1 MTYESDLTTLV
12 FGAIAEVAPEVE
24 PELVGLDRDADLW
37 EELELDSMDHLSV
50 MTILSDATGREIP
63 ERDYP
68 SLMSV
73 SQLCG
78 YLAIEPN

>member
-1 MTYESDLTTLV
+1 MTNESDLTNLV
-12 FGAIAEVAPEVE
+12 YRAIATVAPEVE
-24 PELVGLDRDADLW
+24 PELDGLDRDVDLW

-50 MTILSDATGREIP
+50 MTILSDTTGREIP

-68 SLMSV
+68 SLTSV

-78 YLAIEPN
+78 YLAAEPN